1 MVKKSTEMKT
11 FLIVL
16 GVSLLFINLI
26 FSQKKT
32 ENKIKTEQLDEVI
45 VTAQYA
51 PQSENN
57 AIYKVKVINAKT
69 INRKA
74 ANNLRELLQQ
84 ELNISLTQNSV
95 FGSSI
100 EIQGISKEN
109 IKILIDGVP
118 VIGRLNGVID
128 LNQINLSAIER
139 VEIIEGPVSVFYGT
153 DAMGG
158 VINLITKKKQDENFE
173 GSISNYYESINA
185 ISLNSDVG
193 YKFGKNTFRFNG
205 GYYHFNGLSTN
216 NSPRNLNWEERGQSF
231 GNLMFNRNIRK
242 LKLRYNV
249 NFSNEKLSSVGEP
262 SISGKIYDKDYYT
275 QRIDN
280 YLSLQGKVSDD
291 KFIDV
296 VTSYS
301 TYQRY
306 HNTFDVNLT
315 NQESVISTTDT
326 KADNI
331 VKFDY
336 GGMRAQLGKSTKAD
350 KLNYAYGTE
359 YYSETTEGN
368 RILNNQQNIQTL
380 ALFGSLNY
388 KVLKRFE
395 IQPSARYTWNSSY
408 GSLISPAMNA
418 KLYLSKQSQLQFSYA
433 RGFRAPSL
441 KELFLDFNISA
452 GPFTYI
458 ISGNENLDVEKSHSF
473 NLYYTF
479 RKNLNDTG
487 QFSVEPSVFYNDI
500 ANLVALSEMV
510 DFKRTYININKFKSI
525 GGKIDVGF
533 QPNDFLSLKTGFSVI
548 GRYNKYTET
557 MDTEKF
563 LYSPEA
569 TTNISFN
576 FKRSNLFFVIFYKYT
591 GKRDGFYIDSDDNLV
606 KTTRNSFNTLD
617 TTLTKSLFKDN
628 FNISLGVKN
637 VFNVT
642 DIQTL
647 NEIGEAHSRD
657 LQLWGRSFYLK
668 TTINFEN
675 N

>member
-1 MVKKSTEMKT
+1 MVKKTTKMKT
-11 FLIVL
+11 FLMVL
-16 GVSLLFINLI
+16 GMSLLFVNLV
-26 FSQKKT
+26 FSQKKDEKKT
-32 ENKIKTEQLDEVI
+32 KTEQLDEVV

-57 AIYKVKVINAKT
+57 AVYKVKVINAKT

-84 ELNISLTQNSV
+84 ELNISLAQNSV
-95 FGSSI
+95 FGSSV

-128 LNQINLSAIER
+128 LNQINLSAIEK

-158 VINLITKKKQDENFE
+158 VINLITKKSQDENIE
-173 GSISNYYESINA
+173 GSVSSYYESIDA
-185 ISLNSDVG
+185 INLNTDVG
-193 YKFGKNTFRFNG
+193 YKFGKNTIRLNG
-205 GYYHFNGLSTN
+205 GYYHFNGLSTD
-216 NSPRNLNWEERGQSF
+216 NSPRNLNWEEREQSF
-231 GNLMFNRNIRK
+231 GNFMFNRAIKK
-242 LKLRYNV
+242 LKLRYNA
-249 NFSNEKLSSVGEP
+249 NFSNEKLTSIGEP
-262 SISGKIYDKDYYT
+262 SRSGKINDKDYYT
-275 QRIDN
+275 RRVDN
-280 YLSLQGKVSDD
+280 YLSLQGKVSDH
-291 KFIDV
+291 KFIDI

-301 TYQRY
+301 NYQRY
-306 HNTFDVNLT
+306 HNTFNVNLT
-315 NQESVISTTDT
+315 NQESVLSTTDT

-331 VKFDY
+331 VKFNY
-336 GGMRAQLGKSTKAD
+336 GGIRAQLGKSTEIE

-359 YYSETTEGN
+359 YYSETTEGS
-368 RILNNQQNIQTL
+368 RILNNRQNIQTL

-388 KVLKRFE
+388 KLLKRFE

-408 GSLISPAMNA
+408 GSLVSPALNA
-418 KLYLSKQSQLQFSYA
+418 KLYFNKYSQLQFSYA

-510 DFKRTYININKFKSI
+510 DFKRNYININKFKSV

-533 QPNDFLSLKTGFSVI
+533 QPNAFLSLKTGFSLI

-557 MDTEKF
+557 IDTETF
-563 LYSPEA
+563 LYSPEV
-569 TTNISFN
+569 TTNINFN
-576 FKRSNLFFVIFYKYT
+576 FKRRHLFFAVFYKYT
-591 GKRDGFYIDSDDNLV
+591 GKRDGFYMDSDANLV

-617 TTLTKSLFKDN
+617 TTLTKSLFNDN
-628 FNISLGVKN
+628 FNISMGVKN

-657 LQLWGRSFYLK
+657 LQLWGRSFFLK